1 MVFFYKM
8 VIFHL
13 SLFLLLRKLDISDPV
28 DGAAAVEMLL
38 QLLGRR
44 AIVHVPDVNGLGDVN
59 GLVVDL
65 HLLLEGEVKVSCGR
79 ERYGDMFVDFHLHL
93 SQLLR
98 LFLHGLHTSLDAL
111 LLGILYLDGFI
122 PLPAKPQVSLE
133 MMGLNVVEVTGKLV
147 DPARQHR
154 KNTHILL
161 YIPGA

>member
-1 MVFFYKM
+1 M

-44 AIVHVPDVNGLGDVN
+44 AVVHVPDIN

-65 HLLLEGEVKVSCGR
+65 NLLLEGEVQVSCRR

-93 SQLLR
+93 SQLL
-98 LFLHGLHTSLDAL
+98 LLLHGLHKSLDAL
-111 LLGILYLDGFI
+111 LLGVLYLDGFV
-122 PLPAKPQVSLE
+122 PLPANGPNPQVSLE
-133 MMGLNVVEVTGKLV
+133 MVGLNAVEVTGKLV
-147 DPARQHR
+147 DPDNIA
-154 KNTHILL
+154 
-161 YIPGA
+161 

>member
-1 MVFFYKM
+1 MLFFYKM

-44 AIVHVPDVNGLGDVN
+44 AVVHVPDIK

-65 HLLLEGEVKVSCGR
+65 NLLLEGEVQVSCRR

-93 SQLLR
+93 SQLL
-98 LFLHGLHTSLDAL
+98 LLLHGLHKSLDAL
-111 LLGILYLDGFI
+111 LLGVLYLDGFV
-122 PLPAKPQVSLE
+122 PLPANPKVSLE
-133 MMGLNVVEVTGKLV
+133 MVGLIAVEVTGKLV

-154 KNTHILL
+154 KNTQLHTS
-161 YIPGA
+161 Y